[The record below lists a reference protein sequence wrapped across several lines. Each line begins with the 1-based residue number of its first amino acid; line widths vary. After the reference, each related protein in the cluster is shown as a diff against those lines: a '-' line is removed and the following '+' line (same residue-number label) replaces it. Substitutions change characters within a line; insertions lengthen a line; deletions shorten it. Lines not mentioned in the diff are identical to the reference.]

1 MHSLLQSCI
10 KKNILTKLY
19 SKQILFKI
27 ISIILSFMLDKVRK
41 QNYTGIKTTV
51 KYILFLDSQSKTL
64 KSNIG

>member
-1 MHSLLQSCI
+1 MQKFVAIMH
-10 KKNILTKLY
+10 KKIYWQNY
-19 SKQILFKI
+19 SKILFKI
-27 ISIILSFMLDKVRK
+27 ISIILSFMLDKVTK

>member
-1 MHSLLQSCI
+1 MQKFVAIMH

-27 ISIILSFMLDKVRK
+27 ISIILSFMLDKVTN
-41 QNYTGIKTTV
+41 QNYRGIKTTV

>member
-1 MHSLLQSCI
+1 MQKFVAIMHKQ
-10 KKNILTKLY
+10 NILTKLY

-51 KYILFLDSQSKTL
+51 KYSLFLDSQSKTL

>member
-1 MHSLLQSCI
+1 MQKFVAIMHKQ
-10 KKNILTKLY
+10 NILTKLY

-41 QNYTGIKTTV
+41 QNHTGIKTTV

>member
-1 MHSLLQSCI
+1 MQKFVAIMHIQ
-10 KKNILTKLY
+10 NILTKLY

>member
-1 MHSLLQSCI
+1 MQKFVAIMHKQ
-10 KKNILTKLY
+10 NILTKLY

-27 ISIILSFMLDKVRK
+27 ISIILSFKLDKVTK

>member
-1 MHSLLQSCI
+1 MQKFVAIMHKQ
-10 KKNILTKLY
+10 NILTKLN

-27 ISIILSFMLDKVRK
+27 ISIILSFMLDKVTK

>member
-1 MHSLLQSCI
+1 MQKFVAIMHKQ
-10 KKNILTKLY
+10 NILTKLY
-19 SKQILFKI
+19 SKQIYFKN
-27 ISIILSFMLDKVRK
+27 ISIILSFMLDKVTK

>member
-1 MHSLLQSCI
+1 MH

>member
-1 MHSLLQSCI
+1 MQKFVPIMHIQ
-10 KKNILTKLY
+10 NILTKLY

>member
-1 MHSLLQSCI
+1 MQKFVAIMHIQ
-10 KKNILTKLY
+10 NILTKLY

-27 ISIILSFMLDKVRK
+27 ISIILSFMLDKVTN

>member
-1 MHSLLQSCI
+1 MQKFVAIMHIQ
-10 KKNILTKLY
+10 NILTKLY

-27 ISIILSFMLDKVRK
+27 ISIILSFMLDKVTK

-51 KYILFLDSQSKTL
+51 KYILFWDSQSKTL

>member
-1 MHSLLQSCI
+1 MH

-51 KYILFLDSQSKTL
+51 KYILVLDSQSKTL

>member
-1 MHSLLQSCI
+1 MQKFVAIMH
-10 KKNILTKLY
+10 KKIYWQNY
-19 SKQILFKI
+19 SKILFKI
-27 ISIILSFMLDKVRK
+27 ISIILSFMLDKVTN